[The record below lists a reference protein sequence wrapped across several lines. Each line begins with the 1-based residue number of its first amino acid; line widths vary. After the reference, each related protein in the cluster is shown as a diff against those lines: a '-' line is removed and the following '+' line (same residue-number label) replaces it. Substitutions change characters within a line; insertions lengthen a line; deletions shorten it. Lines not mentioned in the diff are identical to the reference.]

1 MNSKKVKS
9 TGKFQTEGVTVS
21 VHGSIVVGPIVS
33 TSLPVA
39 KYAAAERAMAMLKDG
54 ETDKSLAHF
63 CDCGKHME
71 TDNTGPASVEDG
83 AKLNSVFD
91 EMLDAEEAAEVDHI
105 MTTDIS

>member
-1 MNSKKVKS
+1 MAKS

-21 VHGSIVVGPIVS
+21 VHGNIVVGPIFS

-54 ETDKSLAHF
+54 ETDKSLAHL

-83 AKLNSVFD
+83 AKLNNVFD
-91 EMLDAEEAAEVDHI
+91 EELDAEDAAEVDRI